1 MEAKTKIV
9 RLYSK
14 IIITLLSIL
23 LLSKCT
29 SYKPLIDTKG
39 RSGAYGVDRAAEI
52 TDDIQH
58 CSALANQEI
67 DGVTDSIVW
76 GYNNI
81 FRGFFFWLP
90 PEEKRTRE
98 NYTKNCLKGR
108 GHNVIN

>member
-1 MEAKTKIV
+1 MIKFKTKIIV
-9 RLYSK
+9 N
-14 IIITLLSIL
+14 ILSIL
-23 LLSKCT
+23 LLANCT
-29 SYKPLIDTKG
+29 SYKPVIDTKG
-39 RSGAYGVDRAAEI
+39 RSGTYPSDRAAEI

-58 CSALANQEI
+58 CSNLANQEI
-67 DGVTDSIVW
+67 DGITDTIVW

-98 NYTKNCLKGR
+98 NYTKTCLKGR

>member
-1 MEAKTKIV
+1 MEPETKVV
-9 RLYSK
+9 RLYST

-23 LLSKCT
+23 LLSNCT

-58 CSALANQEI
+58 CSALAYQEI

-81 FRGFFFWLP
+81 FRGFFLVTTRRKAY
-90 PEEKRTRE
+90 ERKLYKELLKRQRS
-98 NYTKNCLKGR
+98 
-108 GHNVIN
+108 